1 MKLINRLLVALLLS
15 TIAVP
20 SAFAVIM
27 VTPSGSTGGEANGSP
42 INFTRYQANFT
53 NALIGDS
60 FTLNYDFTFSDATTG
75 ESESISATA
84 TYTVESIGMNN
95 LNLGIEIANNSDP
108 GVAILTFGIN
118 SNFDAMAASLSGG
131 SVFTGM
137 RTNSA
142 FPGGFN
148 PIDVCMFA
156 DGNGNCNGGNI
167 NNGLQSGESDSLVL
181 QLGEFGDSLILSDFV
196 MKFQGGLTS
205 YELPGC
211 IGDCTATSVPEPT
224 AVALFGLGLLGLAA
238 ARRRRT

>member
-1 MKLINRLLVALLLS
+1 MKIFNKLLVALLLS
-15 TIAVP
+15 TVAAP
-20 SAFAVIM
+20 SAFAIIM
-27 VTPSGSTGGEANGSP
+27 VTPTGSTGGEANGSP
-42 INFTRYQANFT
+42 INFTRYQANFA
-53 NALIGDS
+53 NALVGDS
-60 FTLNYDFTFSDATTG
+60 FTLNYDFALSDTTTG
-75 ESESISATA
+75 ETETVSATA
-84 TYTVESIGMNN
+84 IYTVESIGMNS

-108 GVAILTFGIN
+108 GVAILTFGMN

-137 RTNSA
+137 RTNSS

-156 DGNGNCNGGNI
+156 DGNRNCNGGNVS
-167 NNGLQSGESDSLVL
+167 NGLQSGESDSLVL

-196 MKFQGGLTS
+196 MKFQGGLAS

-211 IGDCTATSVPEPT
+211 YENCNTTSVPEPT

-238 ARRRRT
+238 ARRRKS